1 MSVLFSDGIV
11 IAYEVIAGVGLAAN
25 SLRLHKKNKKL
36 KEMISLQKDR
46 IREEELDAMLRN
58 EVHMERN
65 AREAVKNNP
74 YEVSYHEERTAAYEK
89 EQAYVSVQVEELGTL
104 SNKKYVVHVFE
115 QIRIG
120 RDDSNKIILN
130 DVTIAG
136 HQIELLRVE
145 QSLFAKNLAPGVKV
159 TLRRKRK
166 KFSLGESPVCLNSGD
181 ELCFGNTTLRFC
193 FL

>member
-1 MSVLFSDGIV
+1 MSVLFSDGMV
-11 IAYEVIAGVGLAAN
+11 IAYEIIAGVGLAAN
-25 SLRLHKKNKKL
+25 SLRLFKKNKKL

-58 EVHMERN
+58 QVHMERN
-65 AREAVKNNP
+65 AQAAVKNNP
-74 YEVSYHEERTAAYEK
+74 YEVSYHEEKTAAYEK

-115 QIRIG
+115 RVKIG

-130 DVTIAG
+130 DVTIAA

-145 QSLFAKNLAPGVKV
+145 QSIFAKNLAPGVKV
-159 TLRRKRK
+159 TLKRKRK

-181 ELCFGNTTLRFC
+181 ELYFGNTTLRFC